1 MGTNIR
7 PEIAQHNAFYISKHR
22 YYELKHFCMQYPEWK
37 HERASIDGLLR
48 RGDGNGRSSR
58 NPDLTAAY
66 AEARAH
72 YTERIDL
79 IDKTAE
85 EATNDIFGKMLVK
98 AITEEISY
106 GIMIANGWINCS
118 KELWYAAYR
127 KFFWLLDKRRK

>member
-7 PEIAQHNAFYISKHR
+7 PEIAKDSPFYISKHR

-37 HERASIDGLLR
+37 RERANIDGLLR
-48 RGDGNGRSSR
+48 KGDGNGRSAR

-66 AEARAH
+66 AEARA
-72 YTERIDL
+72 YYSERIDL
-79 IDKTAE
+79 INKTAAETTNE
-85 EATNDIFGKMLVK
+85 EFGPMLVT

-106 GIMIANGWINCS
+106 GMMVANGWIFCS

-127 KFFWLLDKRRK
+127 KFFWLLDKKRK